1 MSGTA
6 DPCDA
11 IVVGAGPSGAVA
23 ATELVRAGLSVTVIE
38 QGDWVPADAFDG
50 ARPQWELTQLRKWH
64 PNPNVRGRPEDYPV
78 DVAASDVNPLMFA
91 GVGGAALIYGAH
103 WMRFMPSDFRVR
115 TLDGVAD
122 DWPFAYDDLAPFYA
136 YVEEAMGVSGLDG
149 NTAYPDG
156 APCPLPALPIGK
168 VGRKAALGM
177 NRLGWHWWPGSN
189 AIPSRAYRNLQP
201 CVLRGTCGT
210 GCSDGAKATPDRTHW
225 PGAIDD
231 GVRLLTNAR
240 VAEVT
245 VDSHNRA
252 TGVVWIDRDG
262 RRHHQPAGIVIL
274 CANGIGTP
282 RILMMSN
289 DGAGIA
295 NRSGMVGRRL
305 MMHPFAAVMGTFDE
319 DLESWVGPAGQILTS
334 MQFYE
339 TDKARGFV
347 RGAKWN
353 CMPAGGPQSFRAGY
367 GDGPLT
373 DAWGANLHDRVRR
386 KFGRSFEWGIVGE
399 DLPDAENRIAL
410 SASLTDTSGLP
421 TPEIHYAVSDNTRK
435 MLDFHTARA
444 VEAMEA
450 AGAVETAITPL
461 IRDCGWHLMGTTV
474 MGQDPETSVVDENG
488 RCHDVSNLY
497 VMDGSV
503 FPTSSGMNPTATI
516 MAVAARSV
524 LALIE
529 NRREV
534 EVAA

>member
-1 MSGTA
+1 MSGATHT
-6 DPCDA
+6 DA
-11 IVVGAGPSGAVA
+11 LVVGAGPSGAVVA
-23 ATELVRAGLSVTVIE
+23 GELIRAGISVTILE

-50 ARPQWELTQLRKWH
+50 ARRQWELTQLRKWH
-64 PNPNVRGRPEDYPV
+64 PNPNTRGRPEDYPV
-78 DVAASDVNPLMFA
+78 DVGHSDVNPLMFA

-115 TLDGVAD
+115 TLDAIAE
-122 DWPFAYDDLAPFYA
+122 DWPFTYDDLAPFYA
-136 YVEEAMGVSGLDG
+136 YVEEAMGVSGQDG
-149 NTAYPDG
+149 NPAYPDG
-156 APCPLPALPIGK
+156 APTPLPALPIGK
-168 VGRKAALGM
+168 VGRKAAKGM

-189 AIPSRAYRNLQP
+189 AIPSRPWRALQP

-225 PGAIDD
+225 PDAIKAGA
-231 GVRLLTNAR
+231 RLVTGAR
-240 VAEVT
+240 AAEVT
-245 VDSHNRA
+245 LDARGRA
-252 TGVVWIDRDG
+252 SGAIWIDRTG
-262 RRHHQPAGIVIL
+262 TRHEATADVVIL

-282 RILMMSN
+282 RILHMS
-289 DGAGIA
+289 DGGAGIA

-339 TDKARGFV
+339 TDASRGFL

-373 DAWGANLHDRVRR
+373 DAWGLNLHENVRQ

-399 DLPDAENRIAL
+399 DLPDPENRVSL
-410 SASLTDTSGLP
+410 SDSLTDTDGLP
-421 TPEIHYAVSDNTRK
+421 APAIHYRVSDNTRK
-435 MLDFHTARA
+435 MLDFHIARA

-450 AGAVETAITPL
+450 AGAIETAITPL
-461 IRDCGWHLMGTTV
+461 IRDCGWHLMGTAM
-474 MGQDPETSVVDENG
+474 MGDDPETSVVDAHG
-488 RCHDVSNLY
+488 RCHDVPNLY
-497 VMDGSV
+497 VMDAST

-524 LALIE
+524 LHLIE
-529 NRREV
+529 HRTDV
-534 EVAA
+534 ERAA